1 MKNEDMVLEKKEV
14 PMVQIEDEIPK
25 IIKKRIKIS
34 I

>member
-1 MKNEDMVLEKKEV
+1 MALEKKEV
-14 PMVQIEDEIPK
+14 PMVESEDEIPK